1 MTHLEIE
8 SRVLFVR
15 DEDMAEKNVVESE
28 ARLRPSESGLET
40 MTNLEYYNI
49 SYFHLEE
56 LNDINRDHSSTH
68 LF

>member
-8 SRVLFVR
+8 SRVLFVK

-56 LNDINRDHSSTH
+56 
-68 LF
+68 